1 LASGSESESESSG
14 PSEAAGGVSEGRKR
28 AQPGCVPGGG
38 EEEAGPPWKCRVC
51 ASVRPGLVLLNE
63 ESRRAHEA
71 SKGHLRRLK
80 AQGPGESGSDVIVPA
95 ARVSGKRGADGG
107 DEDAEEEMETHAERL
122 ARLKELAAAPA
133 PEPKGGGGKGGRR
146 KAQNRRKKSK
156 QRNKNAD

>member
-1 LASGSESESESSG
+1 MGSGSGSESSG
-14 PSEAAGGVSEGRKR
+14 PSEADGGVAEGRER
-28 AQPGCVPGGG
+28 AQAGSAPGGG

-51 ASVRPGLVLLNE
+51 ASVRPSLVLLNE

-80 AQGPGESGSDVIVPA
+80 AQGPGELGSDVIIPA
-95 ARVSGKRGADGG
+95 TMISGKRGADGG
-107 DEDAEEEMETHAERL
+107 GEDAEEEMETHAERL

-133 PEPKGGGGKGGRR
+133 PEPKGKGGKGGRR

-156 QRNKNAD
+156 QRGKNAD